1 MDPISL
7 GFGAISLGSS
17 LFGLFGKSRGSINPG
32 TASQFNWLEAKN
44 SQLEEQRMH
53 LDATRRRRD
62 IMRQAQVA
70 TALSENTAANSGAIN
85 SSGIEGA
92 RAGISGQAGV
102 NTLGVTQNEEIAT
115 QMFGIKRM
123 QGLLNYQMKGQQSQG
138 TDFASGIGNI
148 LGNNADELSRLL
160 RFGGTKFGLF

>member
-7 GFGAISLGSS
+7 GFSAVGIGSS
-17 LFGLFGKSRGSINPG
+17 LFSLFGKSRGQVNPG
-32 TASQFNWLEAKN
+32 TANQFNWLEMRN

-53 LDATRRRRD
+53 LDAARRRRD

-70 TALSENTAANSGAIN
+70 TAVAENTAANAGALT

-92 RAGISGQAGV
+92 RSGISGQAGV
-102 NTLGVTQNEEIAT
+102 NTLGVTQNEEVAT
-115 QMFGIKRM
+115 QMFGIKRL
-123 QGLLNYQMKGQQSQG
+123 QGLLSHQIQSQQTKG
-138 TDFASGIGNI
+138 PDFAAGIGGV
-148 LGNNADELSRLL
+148 LGDKSEELSRLL